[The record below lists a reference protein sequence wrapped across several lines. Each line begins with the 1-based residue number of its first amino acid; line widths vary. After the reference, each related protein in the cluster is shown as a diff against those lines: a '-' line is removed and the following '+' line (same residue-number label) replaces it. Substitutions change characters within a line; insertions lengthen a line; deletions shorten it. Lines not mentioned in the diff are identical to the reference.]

1 MANKGVNTL
10 VVEAKENLIN
20 AINGCIKTGIPVAMV
35 SIIVES
41 LLSDLNNNVKVI
53 IEKEKEEYEH
63 QLEVENNQVEYVPE
77 SDPANDNET
86 TNE

>member
-1 MANKGVNTL
+1 MSNKGVNTL
-10 VVEAKENLIN
+10 ILESKENLIE
-20 AINGCIKTGIPVAMV
+20 AINNCIRSGIPAAMV

-77 SDPANDNET
+77 EET
-86 TNE
+86 EQN

>member
-20 AINGCIKTGIPVAMV
+20 AINGCIKTGIPAAMV

-41 LLSDLNNNVKVI
+41 LLSDLNNNVKVTIQDMKGI
-53 IEKEKEEYEH
+53 IF
-63 QLEVENNQVEYVPE
+63 
-77 SDPANDNET
+77 
-86 TNE
+86 

>member
-10 VVEAKENLIN
+10 VLESKENLIE
-20 AINGCIKTGIPVAMV
+20 AINNCIRAGIPAAMV

-41 LLSDLNNNVKVI
+41 LLNDLNNNVKAIV
-53 IEKEKEEYEH
+53 EKEKQEYDH
-63 QLEVENNQVEYVPE
+63 QVEVENNQVEYVPE
-77 SDPANDNET
+77 EQTNNNET